1 MPHLVPKAAVFA
13 GGFVFD
19 RCFGAALAALLLSL
33 TLPLHLFR
41 SLRARRRFAPVAG
54 PPNREPDREPLESGP
69 LYSALAECAPAPP
82 APEFA
87 FEGAISAYEDLIDST
102 CAQTG
107 ALHVAMVIPTL
118 DRIAGAERQVM
129 LLAAG
134 MCRRG
139 WRVTVVVL
147 SGACRSAADELC
159 EAGVQFL
166 SLGMRKGLAD
176 PRGWTR
182 FIGWLRREKPDV
194 VHAHLPHAAWLARW
208 SRLFAPAPVV
218 IDTLHSSSTGGV
230 GRHLG
235 YRLSRGL
242 PHRVT
247 AVSHSVAESHLA
259 MRMVRRQ
266 TMTVLPNGVDVD
278 EWRPDENLRAE
289 VRRELGLEDEFLWL
303 AVGRLDMVKD
313 YPTLLKAMAAVPAP
327 ARLVIAGR
335 GPLLNN
341 LARLS
346 AHLGLNERVKF
357 LGFEKSIR
365 RWLQAADGFVLAS
378 RWEGLPMAL
387 LEAAAF
393 GLPSVATDVPGS
405 REVVLD
411 GETGTLVPPL
421 DASALAWAMTA
432 MMRTPAEARRCMGAR
447 ARQRVV
453 EQFSL
458 ASSLDRWE
466 DLYCDLL
473 SSKSR
478 ETVLC
483 RTPVPSSRCASAS
496 DPRSAF

>member
-1 MPHLVPKAAVFA
+1 MLYAVQKATAFI
-13 GGFVFD
+13 GGCVFD

-33 TLPLHLFR
+33 TLPLHAFR
-41 SLRARRRFAPVAG
+41 WLRARRRFAPPAG
-54 PPNREPDREPLESGP
+54 HADREPIEIEP
-69 LYSALAECAPAPP
+69 LYSALAETAPAP
-82 APEFA
+82 AAGESA
-87 FEGAISAYEDLIDST
+87 FEGAISAYEELIDST
-102 CAQTG
+102 CAQAS

-134 MCRRG
+134 MRRRG
-139 WRVTVVVL
+139 WRVTVVAL
-147 SGACRSAADELC
+147 SGKGGSAADELR

-182 FIGWLRREKPDV
+182 FIGWLRRRKPDV

-208 SRLFAPAPVV
+208 SRLFAPGPVV

-242 PHRVT
+242 PDQVT

-259 MRMVRRQ
+259 IRMVREQ
-266 TMTVLPNGVDVD
+266 AMTVLPNGVDVD
-278 EWRPDENLRAE
+278 KWRPDEKMRAA
-289 VRRELGLEDEFLWL
+289 VRRELGLKDEFLWM
-303 AVGRLDMVKD
+303 AVGRLDRVKE

-335 GPLLNN
+335 GPLLRD

-346 AHLGLNERVKF
+346 SHLGLSERVKF
-357 LGFEKSIR
+357 LGFENGVR
-365 RWLQAADGFVLAS
+365 RWLQAADAFVLAS

-387 LEAAAF
+387 LEAAAC

-405 REVVLD
+405 REVILD

-432 MMRTPAEARRCMGAR
+432 MMRTPAEVRLRMGAR

-458 ASSLDRWE
+458 ASTIDRWE
-466 DLYCDLL
+466 DLYAGQL

-478 ETVLC
+478 EIVLL
-483 RTPVPSSRCASAS
+483 RTPVASSRCASAS

>member
-1 MPHLVPKAAVFA
+1 M
-13 GGFVFD
+13 FD
-19 RCFGAALAALLLSL
+19 RCFGAALAALLLSFA
-33 TLPLHLFR
+33 LPLHAFR
-41 SLRARRRFAPVAG
+41 CLRARRRFAPATGHV
-54 PPNREPDREPLESGP
+54 DREPIETGL
-69 LYSALAECAPAPP
+69 LYSALAQTAPSA
-82 APEFA
+82 AAGEFA
-87 FEGAISAYEDLIDST
+87 FEGAISAYEQLIDST
-102 CAQTG
+102 CAQVS

-134 MCRRG
+134 MRRRG

-147 SGACRSAADELC
+147 SGKGGSAADELR

-182 FIGWLRREKPDV
+182 FILWLRRQKPDV

-208 SRLFAPAPVV
+208 SHLFAPGPVV

-242 PHRVT
+242 PDQVT

-259 MRMVRRQ
+259 IGMVRREA
-266 TMTVLPNGVDVD
+266 MTVLPNGVDVSK
-278 EWRPDENLRAE
+278 WRPDEKVRAE
-289 VRRELGLEDEFLWL
+289 VRRELGLTDEFLWI
-303 AVGRLDMVKD
+303 AVGRLDKVKE

-335 GPLLNN
+335 GPLLHG

-346 AHLGLNERVKF
+346 SQLGLSDRVKF
-357 LGFEKSIR
+357 LGFDNGVR

-378 RWEGLPMAL
+378 RWEGLPVAL
-387 LEAAAF
+387 LEAAACS
-393 GLPSVATDVPGS
+393 LPSVATDVPGS

-432 MMRTPAEARRCMGAR
+432 MMRTPAEVRRRMGAR

-458 ASSLDRWE
+458 ASAIDRWE
-466 DLYCDLL
+466 GLYAELL
-473 SSKSR
+473 SRKSR
-478 ETVLC
+478 ETVLH
-483 RTPVPSSRCASAS
+483 RNPAASSPCASAS

>member
-1 MPHLVPKAAVFA
+1 M
-13 GGFVFD
+13 FD

-33 TLPLHLFR
+33 TLPLHTLR
-41 SLRARRRFAPVAG
+41 WLRARRRFAPVDG
-54 PPNREPDREPLESGP
+54 PADPELDQELIGNGA
-69 LYSALAECAPAPP
+69 LYSVHAECAPLP
-82 APEFA
+82 ATREFA
-87 FEGAISAYEDLIDST
+87 FEGAISAYEELIDST
-102 CAQTG
+102 CARTS

-129 LLAAG
+129 LLASG
-134 MCRRG
+134 LRRRG
-139 WRVTVVVL
+139 WRVTVVAL
-147 SGACRSAADELC
+147 SGAGGSAADELR

-230 GRHLG
+230 GRRLG
-235 YRLSRGL
+235 YRLSRRL
-242 PHRVT
+242 PDQVT
-247 AVSHSVAESHLA
+247 AVSQSVAESHGA
-259 MRMVRRQ
+259 FRMVRKQ

-278 EWRPDENLRAE
+278 AWRSDEKTRAAA
-289 VRRELGLEDEFLWL
+289 RRELGLQDEFLWL
-303 AVGRLDMVKD
+303 AVGRLDRVKD

-327 ARLVIAGR
+327 ARLIIAGR
-335 GPLLNN
+335 GPLLLS

-346 AHLGLNERVKF
+346 SHLGLSERVKF
-357 LGFEKSIR
+357 LGFERGIR
-365 RWLQAADGFVLAS
+365 RWLHAADGFVLAS
-378 RWEGLPMAL
+378 RWEGLPMVL
-387 LEAAAF
+387 LEAAACS
-393 GLPSVATDVPGS
+393 LPSVATDVPGS

-432 MMRTPAEARRCMGAR
+432 MMRTPAEVRRLMGAR

-453 EQFSL
+453 EHFSL
-458 ASSLDRWE
+458 ASSIDRWE
-466 DLYCDLL
+466 DLYCELL
-473 SSKSR
+473 SRKSH
-478 ETVLC
+478 ETIVC
-483 RTPVPSSRCASAS
+483 RGAVSSPRCASAS

>member
-1 MPHLVPKAAVFA
+1 V
-13 GGFVFD
+13 D
-19 RCFGAALAALLLSL
+19 
-33 TLPLHLFR
+33 
-41 SLRARRRFAPVAG
+41 G
-54 PPNREPDREPLESGP
+54 PPNRELDQEPIESGS
-69 LYSALAECAPAPP
+69 LRSVHEECARAPATG
-82 APEFA
+82 EFA
-87 FEGAISAYEDLIDST
+87 VEGAIAAYEELIDST
-102 CAQTG
+102 CAQAS
-107 ALHVAMVIPTL
+107 ALHVAMIIPTL
-118 DRIAGAERQVM
+118 DRIAGAERQVT
-129 LLAAG
+129 LLASG
-134 MCRRG
+134 LRRRG
-139 WRVTVVVL
+139 WRVTVVAL
-147 SGACRSAADELC
+147 SGTGGSAAGELR
-159 EAGVQFL
+159 EDGVQFL

-182 FIGWLRREKPDV
+182 FIRWLRREKPDV

-242 PHRVT
+242 PDQVT

-259 MRMVRRQ
+259 IRMVRKE

-278 EWRPDENLRAE
+278 QWRPDEKARAE
-289 VRRELGLEDEFLWL
+289 VRRALGLRDEFLWL

-327 ARLVIAGR
+327 AQLVIAGR
-335 GPLLNN
+335 GPLLEN

-346 AHLGLNERVKF
+346 SHLGLNERVKF
-357 LGFEKSIR
+357 LGFECGVK

-421 DASALAWAMTA
+421 DASALAWAMSA
-432 MMRTPAEARRCMGAR
+432 MMRTPAEARRRMGAR

-458 ASSLDRWE
+458 ASSIERWE
-466 DLYCDLL
+466 DLYCELL
-473 SSKSR
+473 SRKSR

-483 RTPVPSSRCASAS
+483 RQPTPSSRCASAS